1 MAKQTRYAYEGHRRI
16 VLKPNETQRNDGLYL
31 YYYYDKDHKRKSIS
45 SRTIDGLRRK
55 EAELNKESADNIR
68 SDKRNITVNN
78 THEEWLTSKNVNKHT
93 LANYDWLYNTF
104 VRHDFGKKKLRNVT
118 EADVTRLYT
127 SLLHDKN
134 LAVTTVDGLQ
144 TVMQQ
149 VFAYGQRQRYISHNP
164 CSGVMKDLKK
174 TFGKPKKVEAF
185 SLSQQ
190 NRFLSYLLEYDE
202 KNKSNWYPLFA
213 TMILTGLR
221 VGEMAG
227 LQWSDVHLDETPP
240 RLFVM
245 HNLVYYKDNETDEMV
260 WQMNDPKTKAGIR
273 DFILTQKAAEALRMQ
288 RSAHLTCEKSI
299 DGYDD
304 FVFVNRFGQTQ
315 HQGTVNRAMKRI
327 ITAANLD
334 ALERN
339 KRGDSIPILPAISS
353 HGLRKSFIT
362 RCAESGVSLKVCAKM
377 VGHNDYRTTMEIYTM
392 VNDEWEKNELEK
404 LEEHLED

>member
-190 NRFLSYLLEYDE
+190 NRFLSYLLEYDR
-202 KNKSNWYPLFA
+202 KNNSNWYPLFA

-221 VGEMAG
+221 IGELAG

-260 WQMNDPKTKAGIR
+260 WQMNHPKTKAGER

-288 RSAHLTCEKSI
+288 RSAHLTCEKVI

-304 FVFVNRFGQTQ
+304 FVFVNRFGETL
-315 HQGTVNRAMKRI
+315 HQGTVNRALKRI
-327 ITAANLD
+327 ITDANLD

-362 RCAESGVSLKVCAKM
+362 RCAESGVNLKVCAKM